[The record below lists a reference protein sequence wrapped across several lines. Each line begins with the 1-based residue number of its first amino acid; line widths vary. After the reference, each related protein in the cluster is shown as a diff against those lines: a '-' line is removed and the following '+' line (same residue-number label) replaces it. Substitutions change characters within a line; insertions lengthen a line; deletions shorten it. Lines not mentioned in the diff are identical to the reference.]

1 MSTSFHVLI
10 IGESSTDLS
19 SIQKH
24 LSKRWPALNLVL
36 VESAEGL
43 QESLIVQSWDCVLFD
58 LCSAS
63 GNDAP
68 KALDHIRKTTPKLPF
83 IIISDLVNFE
93 NAIRLLKNGAD
104 DFIRK
109 DDLERLVP
117 SIEKTMTD
125 VEANYLRSK
134 AVVERREGEPRLE
147 QAEWYAL
154 IDTLPDLV
162 WLKDPQGV
170 YLACNHRFERYL
182 GADGDEIVGKTDYDF
197 LDAQLADA
205 YCEQDQKV
213 MSAGERCISE
223 EQVCFADDGHI
234 EQLETVKVPMF
245 QPDGKLLGVLGVGRD
260 ITQRKLNDEF
270 MLLQT
275 HRAEALQKLS
285 FIADEKEESV
295 FIQAGLDLL
304 EDLTYSDISFLQF
317 AESDDTRT
325 ELTIWSERTLEEYFE
340 TTGATHHQINETG
353 VCADARR
360 ELTTVMFNN
369 YSDYEHH
376 HGLPEGNTELKRLI
390 CVPVIDDGQ
399 VIMVVGVG
407 NRDSDY
413 TGLEIE
419 TVEIIAKEMWRIIQR
434 RRLESRSARLSR
446 VLENSLNE
454 ILIFDSQTMSFID
467 VNKVAQSNLGFS
479 MEELQSMTPLDIQPQ
494 FTSKS
499 FENLIETLRTGEQP
513 DLIFTTVHRRKDQ
526 TMYPVEIHLQYMDE
540 PQGVFV
546 AVVRD
551 IDERLRMESELRK
564 LAQAV
569 EQSPESIVITNLKA
583 EIEYVNEAFLE
594 ATAYTWEEVIGKN
607 PRLLQ
612 SGNTPPETYR
622 SLWATLA
629 GGHAWQGEF
638 YNRDKNGREFIE
650 HAIITPIRSPNGTVT
665 HYVAVKDD
673 ITEKNQLTQELEAH
687 RHHLE
692 ELVGE
697 RTAQLA
703 LAREKAE
710 SANKA
715 KSVFLANMSHEIRT
729 PMNAII
735 GLTHLLLREKPR
747 HDQASRLTK
756 IETSA
761 GHLLAI
767 INDILDLSKIEAG
780 KLTLDHSD
788 FSLKELLEHIHSLF
802 REELTAKGLTI
813 EVDVGDT
820 PTLLNGD
827 ATRLSQALL
836 NYVGNAIKFTEQGTI
851 YLRTRVVEESN
862 GTLLLRF
869 EVEDSGIGIAAD
881 IMPSLFEAFEQA
893 DPSTT
898 RVHGGTG
905 LGLAITRRLV
915 LMMGGEVGAQSELG
929 QGSTF
934 WFTAKLGRGQSQI
947 PTLPSAAAM
956 DAERQLRDRYA
967 GFRIL
972 LAEDNAINLEV
983 AVALLSSVGLVTET
997 AQNGRVAV
1005 DMAGENDYD
1014 LILMDVQMPELDGL
1028 EATRQIRSGIGPRA
1042 GNVTTPILAMTA
1054 NVFEEDRLECLK
1066 AGMEDYIAKPV
1077 EPGNLFST
1085 IIKWLPGLDDAPD
1098 SMLPKESPTANEAN
1112 NPVVPERFE
1121 HKTHQGS
1128 AVDPE
1133 VLSRI
1138 FENDHDTQQDL
1149 LQKFVLQSNEIFS
1162 EFETAFGQHD
1172 SDQVRFHSHK
1182 LKSSARTV
1190 GANSLADLCFAL
1202 EKAAQNSNWTEINGL
1217 ADDLKPT
1224 IEHVKD
1230 YVNRF

>member
-1 MSTSFHVLI
+1 MSTPLHVLM
-10 IGESSTDLS
+10 IGESSTDLP
-19 SIQKH
+19 SIRKR
-24 LSKRWPALNLVL
+24 LCKRWPALNLVQ
-36 VESAEGL
+36 VRNTEGL
-43 QESLIVQSWDCVLFD
+43 QASLVGQSWDCVLFD
-58 LCSAS
+58 MCSAS
-63 GNDAP
+63 GDDAS
-68 KALDHIRKTTPKLPF
+68 KALDQIRKTTPKPPF

-93 NAIRLLKNGAD
+93 FAIGLLKNGAD
-104 DFIRK
+104 DFVRK
-109 DDLERLVP
+109 DGLERLVP

-125 VEANYLRSK
+125 VEATYLRSR
-134 AVVERREGEPRLE
+134 AVVEHQEGEHRLG
-147 QAEWYAL
+147 QAQWHAL

-162 WLKDPQGV
+162 WLKDRQGV

-182 GADGDEIVGKTDYDF
+182 GADEDEIVGKTDYDF
-197 LDAQLADA
+197 MDEQRADA
-205 YCEQDQKV
+205 YSEQDQKA
-213 MSAGERCISE
+213 MSTGERCINE
-223 EQVCFADDGHI
+223 EQVCFAEDRHI
-234 EQLETVKVPMF
+234 EQLETIKVPMF

-270 MLLQT
+270 MRLQT
-275 HRAEALQKLS
+275 HRAEAMQKLS
-285 FIADEKEESV
+285 LIAENKEEST
-295 FIQAGLDLL
+295 FIQAGLDLV
-304 EDLTYSDISFLQF
+304 EDLTYSCISFLHF
-317 AESDDTRT
+317 YENEDRSA
-325 ELTIWSERTLEEYFE
+325 ELTIWSERTLEEYFDN
-340 TTGATHHQINETG
+340 TGAKILEISETG

-360 ELTTVMFNN
+360 ELNTVMFNN
-369 YSDYEHH
+369 SSDYEHH

-390 CVPVIDDGQ
+390 CVPVIDNGK
-399 VIMVVGVG
+399 VIMVVGIG
-407 NRDSDY
+407 NRDSEY
-413 TGLEIE
+413 AGLEIE
-419 TVEIIAKEMWRIIQR
+419 TVENIAKEMWRIIQR

-446 VLENSLNE
+446 VLEKSLNE
-454 ILIFDSQTMSFID
+454 ILIFDSQTMCFID

-479 MEELQSMTPLDIQPQ
+479 MEELRCMTPLDIQPQ
-494 FTSKS
+494 FTSRS
-499 FENLIETLRTGEQP
+499 FESLVETLRTGEQP

-551 IDERLRMESELRK
+551 IDDRLRMESELRK

-594 ATAYTWEEVIGKN
+594 ATAYTLEEVIGKN

-612 SGNTPPETYR
+612 SGNTSPETFR
-622 SLWATLA
+622 SLWAALSS
-629 GGHAWQGEF
+629 GHAWEGEF
-638 YNRDKNGREFIE
+638 FNQDKNGREYIE
-650 HAIITPIRSPNGTVT
+650 HAIITPIRSPSGTVT

-697 RTAQLA
+697 RTLQLA
-703 LAREKAE
+703 EAREKAE
-710 SANKA
+710 LANKA
-715 KSVFLANMSHEIRT
+715 KSLFLANMSHEIRT

-735 GLTHLLLREKPR
+735 GLTHLLLRERPR
-747 HDQASRLTK
+747 NDQASRLTK

-761 GHLLAI
+761 GHLLTI

-780 KLTLDHSD
+780 KLTLERSN
-788 FSLKELLEHIHSLF
+788 FNLNELLDHTQSLF
-802 REELTAKGLTI
+802 REELNAKGLTI

-820 PTLLNGD
+820 PVWLKGD
-827 ATRLSQALL
+827 ATRLRQALL

-851 YLRTRVVEESN
+851 YMRTSVLKEANKE
-862 GTLLLRF
+862 LQLRF
-869 EVEDSGIGIAAD
+869 EVEDSGIGISAN
-881 IMPSLFEAFEQA
+881 IIPSLFEAFEQA

-915 LMMGGEVGAQSELG
+915 LMMGGEVGVQSEQG

-934 WFTAKLGRGQSQI
+934 WFTAKLSRGQRQV
-947 PTLPSAAAM
+947 PAQPSAVAM
-956 DAERQLRDRYA
+956 DAERLLRDRYA

-983 AVALLSSVGLVTET
+983 AVALLTSVGLVTET

-1005 DMAGENDYD
+1005 DMACENDYD
-1014 LILMDVQMPELDGL
+1014 LILMDIQMPELDGL
-1028 EATRQIRSGIGPRA
+1028 EATRQIRSAIDPGA

-1054 NVFEEDRLECLK
+1054 NVFKEDRVACLK
-1066 AGMEDYIAKPV
+1066 AGMADFIAKPV

-1085 IIKWLPGLDDAPD
+1085 IIKWMPGLDDALD
-1098 SMLPKESPTANEAN
+1098 SIVPIESPTAKEAN
-1112 NPVVPERFE
+1112 NPVVPERVKR
-1121 HKTHQGS
+1121 KTHQGS
-1128 AVDPE
+1128 AIDPE
-1133 VLSRI
+1133 VLNHI

-1149 LQKFVLQSNEIFS
+1149 LQKFVSQSNEILS
-1162 EFETAFGQHD
+1162 EFEVAYRQRDF
-1172 SDQVRFHSHK
+1172 DQVRFHTHK

-1202 EKAAQNSNWTEINGL
+1202 EKAARNSNWTEISGL
-1217 ADDLKPT
+1217 GNDLKPA

-1230 YVNRF
+1230 YVKRF

>member
-1 MSTSFHVLI
+1 MLSPFHVLI
-10 IGESSTDLS
+10 IGEPGTDLS
-19 SIQKH
+19 SIRRH
-24 LSKRWPALNLVL
+24 LCKRWPALNLVL
-36 VESAEGL
+36 VDSAGGL
-43 QESLIVQSWDCVLFD
+43 QANLIEQSWACVLYD

-63 GNDAP
+63 GDDAP
-68 KALDHIRKTTPKLPF
+68 KALDQIRESTLNLPF

-93 NAIRLLKNGAD
+93 SAIGLLKSGAD
-104 DFIRK
+104 DFICK
-109 DDLERLVP
+109 DNLERLVP
-117 SIEKTMTD
+117 SIEKTMTGI
-125 VEANYLRSK
+125 EASYLRSK
-134 AVVERREGEPRLE
+134 AVVEHQEGEQGLG
-147 QAEWYAL
+147 QAQWHAL
-154 IDTLPDLV
+154 LDTLPDLV
-162 WLKDPQGV
+162 WLKDRQGV
-170 YLACNHRFERYL
+170 YLACNHRFERYI
-182 GADGDEIVGKTDYDF
+182 GADEDEIVGKTDYDF
-197 LDAQLADA
+197 MDSQLADA
-205 YCEQDQKV
+205 YCEQDKRA
-213 MSAGERCISE
+213 MSTGERYISE
-223 EQVCFADDGHI
+223 EQVSFADDGHI
-234 EQLETVKVPMF
+234 EQLETIKVPMF
-245 QPDGKLLGVLGVGRD
+245 QPGGKLLGVLGVGRD
-260 ITQRKLNDEF
+260 ITQRKFNDEF

-285 FIADEKEESV
+285 LIAEKKEESA
-295 FIQAGLDLL
+295 FIQAGLDLV
-304 EDLTYSDISFLQF
+304 EDLTYSNISFVHF
-317 AESDDTRT
+317 YEREDRRA
-325 ELTIWSERTLEEYFE
+325 ELTLWSERTLEEYFA
-340 TTGATHHQINETG
+340 TTGSTHHSINETG

-360 ELTTVMFNN
+360 ELITVMFNDD
-369 YSDYEHH
+369 SDYEHH
-376 HGLPEGNTELKRLI
+376 HGLPEGNAELKRLI
-390 CVPVIDDGQ
+390 CVPVIENGQ
-399 VIMVVGVG
+399 VIMVVGIG

-419 TVEIIAKEMWRIIQR
+419 TVEIIANEMWRIIQR

-454 ILIFDSQTMSFID
+454 ILIFDSQTMCFID
-467 VNKVAQSNLGFS
+467 ANKVAQSNLGFS
-479 MEELQSMTPLDIQPQ
+479 MEELRSMTPLDIQPQ
-494 FTSKS
+494 FTTKS
-499 FENLIETLRTGEQP
+499 FVNLIETLRTGEQP
-513 DLIFTTVHRRKDQ
+513 ELIFSTVHRRKDQ

-551 IDERLRMESELRK
+551 IDDRLRMESELRK

-569 EQSPESIVITNLKA
+569 EQSPGSIVITNLKP

-594 ATAYTWEEVIGKN
+594 ATGYTWEEVIGKN

-612 SGNTPPETYR
+612 SGNTPPETFR

-638 YNRDKNGREFIE
+638 YNRDKNGREYTE

-673 ITEKNQLTQELEAH
+673 ITEKKQLTQELEAH

-735 GLTHLLLREKPR
+735 GLTHLLLRESPR
-747 HDQASRLTK
+747 DDQASRLTK

-780 KLTLDHSD
+780 KLTLEHSD
-788 FSLKELLEHIHSLF
+788 FSLKDLLEHIHSLF
-802 REELTAKGLTI
+802 REELIAKGLTI

-820 PTLLNGD
+820 PIWLNGD

-851 YLRTRVVEESN
+851 YIRTSVLEESN
-862 GTLLLRF
+862 RELLLRF
-869 EVEDSGIGIAAD
+869 EVEDRGIGIAAD

-929 QGSTF
+929 EGSTF
-934 WFTAKLGRGQSQI
+934 WFTAKLGRRQSQF
-947 PTLPSAAAM
+947 PTLPSAVVM
-956 DAERQLRDRYA
+956 DAERQLRERYA

-983 AVALLSSVGLVTET
+983 AVALLSSVGLVTDT
-997 AQNGRVAV
+997 APNGRVAV
-1005 DMAGENDYD
+1005 EMASENDYD
-1014 LILMDVQMPELDGL
+1014 LILMDIQMPELDGL
-1028 EATRQIRSGIGPRA
+1028 EATRQIRSAIDPKA

-1085 IIKWLPGLDDAPD
+1085 IIKWLPGLDDVPD
-1098 SMLPKESPTANEAN
+1098 SMLPKNSPTAKDAN
-1112 NPVVPERFE
+1112 KPLVSERFE
-1121 HKTHQGS
+1121 DKTHQES
-1128 AVDPE
+1128 AIDPE
-1133 VLSRI
+1133 ILNSI
-1138 FENDHDTQQDL
+1138 FEDDHDTQQDL
-1149 LQKFVLQSNEIFS
+1149 LQKFVSQSNEILS
-1162 EFETAFGQHD
+1162 EFETAFRQHD
-1172 SDQVRFHSHK
+1172 VDQVRFHSHK

-1217 ADDLKPT
+1217 ANDLRPT
-1224 IEHVKD
+1224 IEHVED
-1230 YVNRF
+1230 YVKQF